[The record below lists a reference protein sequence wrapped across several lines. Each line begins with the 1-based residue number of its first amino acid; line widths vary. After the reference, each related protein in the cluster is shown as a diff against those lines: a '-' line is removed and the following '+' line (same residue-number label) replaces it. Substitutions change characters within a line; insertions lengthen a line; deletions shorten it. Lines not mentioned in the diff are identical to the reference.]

1 MCRWCD
7 VIAGSAA
14 PISSIQ
20 NLSSQNQHEIA
31 STGKQIVMV
40 GRPEVLF
47 QSLPSFKHR
56 LFVVYQKALNVSEQN
71 CMFTGHRFEFNLLQ
85 DSRALF
91 IVRPS
96 L

>member
-1 MCRWCD
+1 MCLLRD
-7 VIAGSAA
+7 VIAGSSA
-14 PISSIQ
+14 PISPIG
-20 NLSSQNQHEIA
+20 NLFSQNQHEIA

-40 GRPEVLF
+40 GRPEVLC
-47 QSLPSFKHR
+47 QSLPSFRYR
-56 LFVVYQKALNVSEQN
+56 LSFVYQKFLNVSEQN